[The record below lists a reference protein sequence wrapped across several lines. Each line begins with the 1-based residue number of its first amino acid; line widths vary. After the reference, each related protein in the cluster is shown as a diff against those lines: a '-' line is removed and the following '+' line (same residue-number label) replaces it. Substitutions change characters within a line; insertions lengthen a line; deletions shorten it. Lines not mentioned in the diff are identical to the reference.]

1 MEKDRSVLVLTT
13 SFPTSFSTAAGL
25 FVFEKC
31 RYLVKN
37 KIKVKVIAPGH
48 EGEKKNEIINGI
60 EVKRFRYFF
69 PAKLQ
74 RLAYGAGIPTNLR
87 TSFLAKI
94 QLPLFLFCFLIST
107 LKEARHHKIIHCHWS
122 LAGLV
127 GVIVAK
133 LFKKKIVL
141 MMHGAEVFVLGDN
154 PILKFLLRNVDFL
167 ISNSTYTEEKTL
179 KVFPVNNHAV
189 ISPGVDIDQYY
200 PQSKISNLRERLNIA
215 ASEIFLLTIGNF
227 IQRKG
232 FEYLIEALK
241 IIVNQKGI
249 THIKLGI
256 GGRGPLKTKY
266 EKMVKAYSLTN
277 YATFL
282 GFINASEMPSYYTQ
296 ADIFVLP
303 SIIDEMGDT
312 EGLGVVLLEA
322 NACKTP
328 IIGSRVGGITD
339 VIQDGVNGLC
349 VEQKNPV
356 DLAEKI
362 ISLADDQNLRAEMGE
377 NGRKIVEDYFNW
389 NSIAKKIINVYNML

>member
-1 MEKDRSVLVLTT
+1 MKKDRSVLVLTT

-31 RYLVKN
+31 RYLLNN
-37 KIKVKVIAPGH
+37 KIRVKVIAPGH
-48 EGEKKNEIINGI
+48 EGEKRKEIIHGI
-60 EVKRFRYFF
+60 SVKRFRYFF

-94 QLPLFLFCFLIST
+94 QLPIFLFAFFVST
-107 LKEARHHKIIHCHWS
+107 LNEVRRYKIIHCHWS

-127 GVIVAK
+127 GVVAAK
-133 LFKKKIVL
+133 LFNKKIVL

-154 PILKFLLRNVDFL
+154 LVLKFLLRNVDFL

-179 KVFPVNNHAV
+179 RVFPVNNHAV
-189 ISPGVDIDQYY
+189 ISPGVDIGQYY
-200 PQSKISNLRERLNIA
+200 PQPKISNLRERLNIA
-215 ASEIFLLTIGNF
+215 ASEIFLLAIGNF

-232 FEYLIEALK
+232 FEYLIEALN
-241 IIVNQKGI
+241 IIVHQKGI
-249 THIKLGI
+249 NNIRLGI
-256 GGRGPLKTKY
+256 GGRGPLRTKY
-266 EKMVKAYSLTN
+266 EDMVETYALSN
-277 YATFL
+277 YVDFL
-282 GFINASEMPSYYTQ
+282 GFIDAKEMPSYYTQ

-339 VIQDGVNGLC
+339 IIQDGVNGLT
-349 VEQKNPV
+349 VAQKDPA

-362 ISLADDQNLRAEMGE
+362 LTLAADQNLRIEMGE
-377 NGRKIVEDYFNW
+377 NGRKFVEANFNW
-389 NSIAKKIINVYNML
+389 NSITQKVIKVYDLL